1 MLTEQEALARILA
14 TVQPLAAQRLPLME
28 AHQRFASK
36 NIQATIPLPGFDNSA
51 MDGYAVRAV
60 DTRSSEPLG
69 IAAEQP
75 AGVSRH
81 LSLEPHHTI
90 RIFTGAPMP
99 EGADAVIMQ
108 EDVTVDAAKN
118 SIICTEPVEHGENVR
133 LTGCDLC
140 IGQSILQRGDRLT
153 ASRLG
158 LLATQGLSE
167 VEVVH
172 QPRVGIIT
180 TGDEL
185 IPPGQ
190 PLQAGQLYNS
200 NGIMLQSLLRQV
212 GIEQITVQHV
222 PDDLAQTTE
231 ALRQTTKE
239 QDVVILSGGVSVGDH
254 DYVKPAL
261 LGLGIKPD
269 FWRVKIKPGKPL
281 LFVPVPREDG
291 TFSYLFGL
299 PGNPVSAYVTY
310 LLFVR
315 PALLK
320 LMGAGDPHL
329 SLTQVRG
336 ELTLPQ
342 QNKGDRPHYIRGHYH
357 DGKFTPQGLQQSHA
371 IFSLAKANALVRLE
385 PFAEMKTG
393 DEVSVLLG
401 E

>member
-1 MLTEQEALARILA
+1 MLTEQEALSRILA
-14 TVQPLAAQRLPLME
+14 SIHPLPAQRFCLID
-28 AHQRFASK
+28 AHQCFAAK
-36 NIQATIPLPGFDNSA
+36 NLQASIPLPGFDNSA
-51 MDGYAVRAV
+51 MDGYAVRAA
-60 DTRSSEPLG
+60 DTQSQTMLR
-69 IAAEQP
+69 ITAEQP
-75 AGVSRH
+75 AGLSRR
-81 LSLEPHHTI
+81 LTLEPQTAI

-99 EGADAVIMQ
+99 ARADAVIMQ
-108 EDVTVDAAKN
+108 EDVTVDAAQQGIVCK
-118 SIICTEPVEHGENVR
+118 EPVEHGENVR

-140 IGQSILQRGDRLT
+140 MGQSILLTGDLLT
-153 ASRLG
+153 SARLG

-167 VEVVH
+167 VEAVSK
-172 QPRVGIIT
+172 PRVAIIS

-185 IPPGQ
+185 VAAGQ
-190 PLQAGQLYNS
+190 PLKAGQLYNS
-200 NGIMLQSLLRQV
+200 NGIMLQALLRHV
-212 GIEQITVQHV
+212 GIEQNTVRHV

-231 ALRQTTKE
+231 ALRQATRE
-239 QDVVILSGGVSVGDH
+239 CDVVILSGGVSVGDH

-291 TFSYLFGL
+291 SSCYLFGL

-320 LMGAGDPHL
+320 LMGAGDRHL
-329 SLTQVRG
+329 SLPQVRG
-336 ELTLPQ
+336 TLTLPQ
-342 QNKGDRPHYIRGHYH
+342 QNKGDRPHYIRGYYH
-357 DGKFTPQGLQQSHA
+357 EGKFTPQGLQQSHA
-371 IFSLAKANALVRLE
+371 LFSLAKANALMRLE
-385 PFAEMKTG
+385 PFVEMKAG

>member
-14 TVQPLAAQRLPLME
+14 TIHPLPAQRLSLME
-28 AHQRFASK
+28 AHQQFAAK
-36 NIQATIPLPGFDNSA
+36 MLHAAIPLPGFDNSA
-51 MDGYAVRAV
+51 MDGYAVRAA
-60 DTRSSEPLG
+60 DTVSAEPLR

-75 AGVSRH
+75 AGLSRR
-81 LSLEPHHTI
+81 LTLEPHTAI

-108 EDVTVDAAKN
+108 EDVTVDATRQTIVCK
-118 SIICTEPVEHGENVR
+118 EPVEHGENVR
-133 LTGCDLC
+133 LAGCDLC
-140 IGQSILQRGDRLT
+140 MGQSIIQRGDPLT
-153 ASRLG
+153 SARLG

-167 VEVVH
+167 VETVRR
-172 QPRVGIIT
+172 PRVAIIT

-185 IPPGQ
+185 VASGQ
-190 PLQAGQLYNS
+190 PLEAGQVYNS
-200 NGIMLQSLLRQV
+200 NGIMLQGLLRQV

-222 PDDLAQTTE
+222 PDDLARTTE
-231 ALRQTTKE
+231 ALRQVTRE
-239 QDVVILSGGVSVGDH
+239 HEVVILSGGVSVGDH

-261 LGLGIKPD
+261 LGLGVKPD
-269 FWRVKIKPGKPL
+269 FWRVHIKPGKPL

-291 TFSYLFGL
+291 SIGYLFGL
-299 PGNPVSAYVTY
+299 PGNPVSAYVTF

-320 LMGAGDPHL
+320 LMGASDSYL
-329 SLTQVRG
+329 SLPQVRG

-342 QNKGDRPHYIRGHYH
+342 QNKGDRPHYIRGYYH

-385 PFAEMKTG
+385 PFAEMNAG
-393 DEVSVLLG
+393 DAVSVLLG